1 MGPQL
6 TQEEGGNFETLKK
19 NTKKPLTLQTH
30 LLQKRRESPPPRS
43 LFPHTT
49 SPGSPLPTNKKR
61 PPFSLLKNK
70 AATPISSLH
79 TTSRP
84 ATSPQ
89 PKNQDQPLTSFSSPW
104 SRLRRRPALIFLP
117 SRTARSSTHNPHFQ
131 LFFPNHSNHICTPPS
146 PHHPPSLGC
155 LSLLSASQPPKPES
169 FSPSPDLEHPAKSKE
184 KACLLFDRTE
194 SPHLSQPPRA
204 SPCSAQPTYLP
215 SSTSD
220 RPTVSLFSR
229 RRHFSLSPR
238 SESHTHLHR
247 GFSGHGRQPSDLAP
261 EEERKH
267 K

>member
-70 AATPISSLH
+70 AAAPISSLH

-84 ATSPQ
+84 APSPQ
-89 PKNQDQPLTSFSSPW
+89 PKIQDQPLTSFSSPW

-117 SRTARSSTHNPHFQ
+117 SPTARSSTHNPHFQ
-131 LFFPNHSNHICTPPS
+131 LLFPNHSSHICTPPS
-146 PHHPPSLGC
+146 PHHPSSLGY
-155 LSLLSASQPPKPES
+155 LSYCQPLNLQNQS
-169 FSPSPDLEHPAKSKE
+169 HF
-184 KACLLFDRTE
+184 
-194 SPHLSQPPRA
+194 PP
-204 SPCSAQPTYLP
+204 QPT
-215 SSTSD
+215 
-220 RPTVSLFSR
+220 
-229 RRHFSLSPR
+229 
-238 SESHTHLHR
+238 
-247 GFSGHGRQPSDLAP
+247 
-261 EEERKH
+261 
-267 K
+267 

>member
-238 SESHTHLHR
+238 SESHAHLHR
-247 GFSGHGRQPSDLAP
+247 GFSGHGRQP
-261 EEERKH
+261 
-267 K
+267 